1 MTGPWLSVDLD
12 KIEHNSRTLVELCT
26 QHGIAV
32 TGVTKATCG
41 NPEVAKAML
50 RGGVCSIADS
60 RLENIHRLKAA
71 GIDTSYL
78 LLRLPPLSGTD
89 TVVDSVDMSLN
100 SELSVLQG
108 LSAAAGKR
116 GVEHDVII
124 MTDLGD
130 LREGIL
136 PDDFMPFMKE
146 ATRLAGIRIAGIGA
160 NLTCFSGVV
169 PDEHNMNRLVGLAD
183 RIEQRFDLKLKWVSG
198 TNSSGLELIASGGMP
213 TRVNHA
219 RLGEAILLG
228 RETVHRNPWQ
238 DTFQDAFVLHA
249 EVLELQNKPSLPVGT
264 RSEDA
269 FGKQPQF
276 EDRGVISRALLN
288 VGRGDI
294 DVEGI
299 MPVDARFR
307 MLGASSDYLAVD
319 VSAAGYDIH
328 VGDQLAFSLNYSALL
343 AAMTSEYV
351 KKCFGPDYGAL

>member
-1 MTGPWLSVDLD
+1 
-12 KIEHNSRTLVELCT
+12 
-26 QHGIAV
+26 
-32 TGVTKATCG
+32 
-41 NPEVAKAML
+41 
-50 RGGVCSIADS
+50 
-60 RLENIHRLKAA
+60 
-71 GIDTSYL
+71 
-78 LLRLPPLSGTD
+78 
-89 TVVDSVDMSLN
+89 
-100 SELSVLQG
+100 
-108 LSAAAGKR
+108 
-116 GVEHDVII
+116 
-124 MTDLGD
+124 
-130 LREGIL
+130 
-136 PDDFMPFMKE
+136 
-146 ATRLAGIRIAGIGA
+146 
-160 NLTCFSGVV
+160 
-169 PDEHNMNRLVGLAD
+169 
-183 RIEQRFDLKLKWVSG
+183 
-198 TNSSGLELIASGGMP
+198 MP